1 MSIFTFAN
9 LTFSGRV
16 VNASGP
22 VLSMMTGEMYE
33 ADSVEIRLIVRKDG
47 READAF
53 IEVYIA
59 PGDPPVFGIQ

>member
-1 MSIFTFAN
+1 MYRYFIA
-9 LTFSGRV
+9 GRV

-22 VLSMMTGEMYE
+22 LLSMMTGEMYE
-33 ADSVEIRLIVRKDG
+33 ADSVEIRLVIQKNG